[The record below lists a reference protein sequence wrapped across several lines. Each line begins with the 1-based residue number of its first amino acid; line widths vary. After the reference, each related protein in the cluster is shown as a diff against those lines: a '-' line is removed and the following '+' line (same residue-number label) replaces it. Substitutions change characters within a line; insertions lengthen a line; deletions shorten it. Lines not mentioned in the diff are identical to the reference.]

1 MEQQE
6 ADRQQAA
13 ELQLAEAAQEVL
25 ASAMAVKA
33 QSPTPVRVQALALV
47 LGSKDGKDLIAT
59 VQILDNSAY
68 IPSLKYA
75 VGRLAAHAFVFVY
88 DGFIINETERRD
100 ALLMVSGTRWGAFVA
115 TATPYQQAGLGAVFE
130 PPIEAPAA
138 ADLYR
143 KVFA

>member
-6 ADRQQAA
+6 AARQLASEQ
-13 ELQLAEAAQEVL
+13 LLAEAAQEVL

-47 LGSKDGKDLIAT
+47 LGCKDGQDLIAT

-68 IPSLKYA
+68 IPSLKHA
-75 VGRLAAHAFVFVY
+75 VGKLAAYAFVFVY

-100 ALLMVSGTRWGAFVA
+100 ALLMVRGTRWGTFAA

-130 PPIEAPAA
+130 PAVDVPEAG
-138 ADLYR
+138 DLYR
-143 KVFA
+143 AVFA